1 MSYAVEWM
9 GGGVVY
15 GIVLLLLIVPEFAAI
30 AVVVATIAVLV
41 VALAALVG
49 LVALASPYL
58 LVRSVRR
65 RLCPTKNTM
74 DPLAERD
81 PGADRPP
88 DRLRVLGRAHVT
100 ASSRRT
106 ARAGRDPRGRHSG
119 RRVGERRGRPP
130 RLTPR
135 RAGAGSGRAGSPAPG
150 AADAGAVVHRHI
162 PLVCFGIAFP
172 VMVL

>member
-1 MSYAVEWM
+1 MSYGVEWM

-49 LVALASPYL
+49 LVALAAAALASPYL

-65 RLCPTKNTM
+65 RLCPTRNTI

-81 PGADRPP
+81 PEPIGRRIACG
-88 DRLRVLGRAHVT
+88 LGRAHVT
-100 ASSRRT
+100 AFAQDEPDEAGVILEAARRY
-106 ARAGRDPRGRHSG
+106 
-119 RRVGERRGRPP
+119 
-130 RLTPR
+130 
-135 RAGAGSGRAGSPAPG
+135 PA
-150 AADAGAVVHRHI
+150 
-162 PLVCFGIAFP
+162 
-172 VMVL
+172 

>member
-9 GGGVVY
+9 GGGGVLVY
-15 GIVLLLLIVPEFAAI
+15 GIALLLLIVPEFAAI

-49 LVALASPYL
+49 LVALAAAALASPYL

-65 RLCPTKNTM
+65 RLSPTKNTM

-81 PGADRPP
+81 PGADRSP

-100 ASSRRT
+100 AF
-106 ARAGRDPRGRHSG
+106 AHDEPD
-119 RRVGERRGRPP
+119 E
-130 RLTPR
+130 
-135 RAGAGSGRAGSPAPG
+135 AGAILEDATRD
-150 AADAGAVVHRHI
+150 AA
-162 PLVCFGIAFP
+162 
-172 VMVL
+172 